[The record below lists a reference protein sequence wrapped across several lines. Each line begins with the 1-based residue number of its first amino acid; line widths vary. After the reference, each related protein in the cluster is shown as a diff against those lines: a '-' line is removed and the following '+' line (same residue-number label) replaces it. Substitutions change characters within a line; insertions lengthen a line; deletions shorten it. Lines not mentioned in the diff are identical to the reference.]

1 MSPALNRPF
10 SKGDETRRE
19 ILDQGLRLA
28 SELGVQG
35 LSIGALAGRVGMSK
49 SGLFAHFSSKD
60 NLQVA
65 VIAEASRRFVEM
77 VVAPA
82 LQKPRGEPR
91 VQALLTLWVD
101 WSKQDFMP
109 GGCVFLSA
117 AVELDDR
124 PGPARDQ
131 LVENQRDWLETL
143 AQAARIARQEGHFR
157 ADLEPAQ
164 FAFEALGAF
173 SAYAFYTRL
182 LQAREAEARV
192 RAAFERLLT
201 DARAAPTPRPKESA
215 PARVRA
221 ERLPAGSK
229 RATKS
234 SRRS

>member
-1 MSPALNRPF
+1 MNRPL

-19 ILDQGLRLA
+19 ILDQALRLA

-35 LSIGALAGRVGMSK
+35 LSIGALATRVGMSK

-65 VIAEASRRFVEM
+65 VIAEASRRFIEM

-91 VQALLTLWVD
+91 VRALLALWVD

-109 GGCVFLSA
+109 CGCVFLA
-117 AVELDDR
+117 AAAELDDR

-131 LVENQRDWLETL
+131 LVSNQRDWLETL
-143 AQAARIARQEGHFR
+143 AQAARIARREGHFR
-157 ADLEPAQ
+157 ADLDPAQ

-182 LQAREAEARV
+182 LEARDAEARV
-192 RAAFERLLT
+192 RAAFDRLLA
-201 DARAAPTPRPKESA
+201 DAQAAPVPRA
-215 PARVRA
+215 
-221 ERLPAGSK
+221 
-229 RATKS
+229 S
-234 SRRS
+234 SRASRPS